1 MLKYNQSNQ
10 SNLIMSN
17 SVVTQAELGDG
28 QYLETKVMT
37 RKLQPNY
44 YRIGN
49 GTMNKHKIKSID
61 LLDEVMSM
69 TKAEQLVITTIKSV
83 YEWDNQNNEAY
94 IPVSRILSKS
104 NCVVFRKGYKL
115 LKEKNLVRRTK
126 QSHYMINP
134 NAFIPLDYQKAQ
146 KLWDDSEN
154 A

>member
-1 MLKYNQSNQ
+1 
-10 SNLIMSN
+10 MSN
-17 SVVTQAELGDG
+17 SVVTQAQLSADE
-28 QYLETKVMT
+28 YLETKVVK
-37 RKLQPNY
+37 RKSQPNY

-49 GTMNKHKIKSID
+49 GTMNNHKMKSID

-69 TKAEQLVITTIKSV
+69 TKAEQLVISTIKGV

-94 IPVSRILSKS
+94 TPVSRILSKS

-134 NAFIPLDYQKAQ
+134 NAFIPQDYQKSQ
-146 KLWDDSEN
+146 KLWDDSESI
-154 A
+154 